1 MLLAWEAYGDLK
13 HLNRTTASDKILCD
27 KEFNVA
33 KYVKY
38 DGYQR
43 GLLLSSKHSPW
54 WRRL

>member
-1 MLLAWEAYGDLK
+1 MAYGDLK
-13 HLNRTTASDKILCD
+13 HLNRTTTSDQILCD

-43 GLLLSSKHSPW
+43 GLTFQQTFALIKTS
-54 WRRL
+54 

>member
-1 MLLAWEAYGDLK
+1 MFLAWEAYGDLK
-13 HLNRTTASDKILCD
+13 DLNRTTASDKILCD